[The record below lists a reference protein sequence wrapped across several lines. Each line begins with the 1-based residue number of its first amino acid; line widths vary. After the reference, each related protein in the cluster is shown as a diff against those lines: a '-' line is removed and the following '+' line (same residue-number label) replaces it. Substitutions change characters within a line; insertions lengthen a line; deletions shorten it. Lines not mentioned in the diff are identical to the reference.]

1 MSSNEVRM
9 VKQANILLLDC
20 NPTSNLGSALACILK
35 SCPKPTIHLI
45 QESIEICETAISDTN
60 LYNIVSRR
68 SPDAIF
74 IVLPPLLINKADSVV
89 QSIRTDRGPPIIV
102 VLEEGDPDH
111 LLEVLRLGAADFVTH
126 PVRATDVIPRLWRLL
141 DHSHRNEIL
150 TRALKER
157 LGLKLLVGESPVF
170 LAEIDK
176 IPLVAKC
183 DARVLISGETG
194 TGKELVARAVHYLSP
209 RASKPFIPVNC
220 GAIPTELLE
229 NELFGH
235 ERGAFTGASARQS
248 GLLQEANGG
257 SLLLDEI
264 DCLSLT
270 SQVKLLRFL
279 QESEYRPLGSSRIRK
294 ADIRIIAATNV
305 DLEDAVKNG
314 AFRKDLYYRLN
325 IMSFI
330 LPPLRERSEDIP
342 LLSQYFLA
350 KYSDQFEKNVTD
362 ISSEALQKLVFYD
375 WPGNVR
381 ELEHTIERAVV
392 LSKHAIIRSDDVILP
407 VSKSSSGKES
417 FQSVK
422 REAIAQF
429 EKKYIQGL
437 LYTHQGNITK
447 AAEAARKNRRAFWQL
462 MRKYGIDARSF
473 KYGRL

>member
-1 MSSNEVRM
+1 M

-20 NPTSNLGSALACILK
+20 NPTSNLGSALGCILK
-35 SCPKPTIHLI
+35 SCSKPTINLS
-45 QESIEICETAISDTN
+45 QESIEICETAISNTN
-60 LYNIVSRR
+60 LSNIVSRR

-74 IVLPPLLINKADSVV
+74 IVLSPLLLNKADFLF
-89 QSIRTDRGPPIIV
+89 QSIRRDLGPPIIV
-102 VLEEGDPDH
+102 VLEEGDPDQM
-111 LLEVLRLGAADFVTH
+111 LELLRLGAADFITH
-126 PVRATDVIPRLWRLL
+126 PLRTMDVILRLWRLL
-141 DHSHRNEIL
+141 DHSHRQEIL
-150 TRALKER
+150 TRTLREK
-157 LGLKLLVGESPVF
+157 LGLRLLVGESPVF

-194 TGKELVARAVHYLSP
+194 TGKELVARAIHYLSP
-209 RASKPFIPVNC
+209 RGNKPFIPVNC
-220 GAIPTELLE
+220 GAIPADLLE

-235 ERGAFTGASARQS
+235 ERGAFTGASAHQS
-248 GLLQEANGG
+248 GLLEEANGG

-279 QESEYRPLGSSRIRK
+279 QEREYRPLGSARIRK
-294 ADIRIIAATNV
+294 ADVRVIAATNV
-305 DLEDAVKNG
+305 DLERAVKDG
-314 AFRKDLYYRLN
+314 AFRRDLYYRLN
-325 IMSFI
+325 IMPFI

-350 KYSDQFEKNVTD
+350 KYADQFKKKVTD
-362 ISSEALQKLVFYD
+362 LSSEALQKLVFYD

-381 ELEHTIERAVV
+381 ELEHVVERAVV
-392 LSKHAIIRSDDVILP
+392 LSKQAIIRSDEVILP

-437 LYTHQGNITK
+437 LCTYQGNITK

-462 MRKYGIDARSF
+462 MRKYGIDARSY
-473 KYGRL
+473 KSRDL